1 MRSSTLPDAADAAE
15 NAPATRR
22 VREARLS
29 RVVEAT
35 GGLVALVGV
44 LVLSGWAL
52 DLAALRQLGAWNAA
66 SINPLTAVCFVL
78 CGLAL
83 LLCQQGEG
91 MPRRA
96 AAWLA
101 GAAAFAGALRLAAL
115 LFGLALPV
123 DSVLFGD
130 AMRATPDGRT
140 NQMAPATAASFL
152 LNGASLLLLTRRAR
166 GAGLWAQSLAVVAFM
181 LALTSLLGHVV
192 RGGWFEG
199 VGMFSRMARPSAWTF
214 LILAWGVL
222 SVRPSDGCP
231 GILHR
236 DGPGGALAR
245 KLLPAA
251 LVVPSLLG
259 WAAVELGR
267 AAVITPGV
275 GQMLFVVATTV
286 VFTGLVARMISE
298 LDRLDHDRRV
308 YLAELEEARSALEA
322 RERDL
327 LEANERLGEL
337 ATRDGLTQL
346 ANRRVFDERLAQ
358 ELARA
363 RRHGAPL
370 ALLLLDIDHFKAF
383 NDQHGH
389 LRGDEVLCSVATIL
403 TETIRETDVAARY
416 GGEEFAV
423 LLPDTTQDEAA
434 RLAERLRAAIAQ
446 EPWRERTITA
456 SIGVAA
462 YQPEMAG
469 ARGLIELAD
478 LAMYGSKAAG
488 RDRVTVAGAMR
499 VA

>member
-1 MRSSTLPDAADAAE
+1 M
-15 NAPATRR
+15 
-22 VREARLS
+22 
-29 RVVEAT
+29 
-35 GGLVALVGV
+35 
-44 LVLSGWAL
+44 LSGWAL
-52 DLAALRQLGAWNAA
+52 DLARLRQLGAYDAA
-66 SINPLTAVCFVL
+66 SINPLTAVCFVF

-83 LLCQQGEG
+83 LLCQQDT
-91 MPRRA
+91 PLARRA
-96 AAWLA
+96 AALLA
-101 GAAAFAGALRLAAL
+101 GTAALAGALRLAAL

-123 DSVLFGD
+123 DSVLFGE

-140 NQMAPATAASFL
+140 NLMAPATAAEFL
-152 LNGASLLLLTRRAR
+152 LVGSALLLLTHRAR

-214 LILAWGVL
+214 LVLAWGVL
-222 SVRPSDGCP
+222 SVRSSDGCP

-245 KLLPAA
+245 QLLPAA
-251 LVVPSLLG
+251 LLVPSLLG

-275 GQMLFVVATTV
+275 GQMLFVIATTV
-286 VFTGLVARMISE
+286 VFTGLVARMIAE

-308 YLAELEEARSALEA
+308 YLAELEAARGALES
-322 RERDL
+322 RECEL

-337 ATRDGLTQL
+337 ATRDALTQL
-346 ANRRVFDERLAQ
+346 ANRRVFDERLGQ

-363 RRHGAPL
+363 RRHGTPL

-383 NDQHGH
+383 NDRHGH

-403 TETIRETDVAARY
+403 TENIRETDLAARF

-423 LLPDTTQDEAA
+423 LLPDTSEEEAA
-434 RLAERLRAAIAQ
+434 RLAERMRAAIAE
-446 EPWRERTITA
+446 EPWRERAITA

-462 YQPEMAG
+462 YRAEMAG

-478 LAMYGSKAAG
+478 AAMYGSKAAG

-499 VA
+499 AA